1 MKITVANPA
10 RTKKYILLF
19 ILLLVLQT
27 VLIGAVLLEKDIEQ
41 IDTDD
46 QWKLSQT
53 YVTTDDGYTLDGYG
67 DENRENTYVYANHT
81 SGDLVITDVSY
92 FRDIVT
98 IEAELMTNDTNT
110 NTNTNTNVSNIYKI
124 SEQPNDIDK
133 IQLSIGSKNIST
145 EPCSCVIG
153 DYK

>member
-10 RTKKYILLF
+10 RTKKYILLI

-27 VLIGAVLLEKDIEQ
+27 VLIGAVVLEKDIER
-41 IDTDD
+41 IDTAD
-46 QWKLSQT
+46 QWELSQT
-53 YVTTDDGYTLDGYG
+53 YVITDDGYTLDGYG
-67 DENRENTYVYANHT
+67 DKNRENTYVYANHT

-98 IEAELMTNDTNT
+98 IQAELVTNSTDR
-110 NTNTNTNVSNIYKI
+110 SNIYKI
-124 SEQPNDIDK
+124 PEQPNDIDK
-133 IQLSIGSKNIST
+133 IQLSTNGTTIST

-153 DYK
+153 DY